1 MATIDTRKPQSKKIY
16 HYLRDK
22 FEMSLAVT
30 DQDGAAVD
38 LSAKT
43 LVFSIRTTE
52 NGTAVQTATGAEIV
66 VSGTSNNI
74 VTITK
79 SFTGLAERAYYY
91 DLHNSTD
98 SETIIDGAMI
108 CNYKGR

>member
-1 MATIDTRKPQSKKIY
+1 MATIDTRKPESNLIK
-16 HYLRDK
+16 HYIRDK
-22 FEMSLAVT
+22 FEMSLVVT
-30 DQDGAAVD
+30 DQDDAAVN

-52 NGTAVQTATGAEIV
+52 SGSAVETASGDEIV
-66 VSGTSNNI
+66 VSGTSNNY

-79 SFTGLAERAYYY
+79 TFTSLAERAYYY
-91 DLHNSTD
+91 DLQNTTD